1 MEDPSL
7 APTQFEGAGHAT
19 LGELLEINIGT
30 KHEPHPPHK
39 KKCAPRRK
47 GNLYQLLKEKKYI
60 FIWTYMKMLSL
71 DLEIS
76 IYLLAVRADK
86 QPV

>member
-1 MEDPSL
+1 MSPI
-7 APTQFEGAGHAT
+7 PHIRKNVP
-19 LGELLEINIGT
+19 LEEKEIYINFL
-30 KHEPHPPHK
+30 K
-39 KKCAPRRK
+39 K
-47 GNLYQLLKEKKYI
+47 KKYI

-71 DLEIS
+71 DLEI